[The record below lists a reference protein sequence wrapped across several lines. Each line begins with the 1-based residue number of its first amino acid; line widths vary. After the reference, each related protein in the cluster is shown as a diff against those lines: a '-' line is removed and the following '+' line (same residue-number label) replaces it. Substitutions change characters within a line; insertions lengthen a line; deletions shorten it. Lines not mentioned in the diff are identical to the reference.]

1 MKIIAIKT
9 EVLKT
14 SIEFN
19 EDNTEISFQVNT
31 WIGVEGNP
39 YLFDKNGKVDLGT
52 PKTVFNLTCNVS
64 EIADIQAIAESQ
76 VNDYIT
82 ANYPEIE
89 GI

>member
-9 EVLKT
+9 EILN
-14 SIEFN
+14 SSLSFN
-19 EDNTEISFQVNT
+19 EDNTVVTFQANCYLA
-31 WIGVEGNP
+31 VEGNP
-39 YLFDKNGKVDLGT
+39 YTDLVT

-76 VNDYIT
+76 VNNYIT